1 MLVGL
6 LESIL
11 VLDYHSCNGPVITL
25 IQRLVVA
32 SLTVSLPL
40 PDTSLTPLVR
50 PTNQVQAVVKRII
63 HHAQRLW
70 LVMLL
75 RCRGSSVR
83 E

>member
-1 MLVGL
+1 MLVSL

-11 VLDYHSCNGPVITL
+11 VLDYHSCNGPVVTL
-25 IQRLVVA
+25 IQRLVKA
-32 SLTVSLPL
+32 SLTVSLSL

-50 PTNQVQAVVKRII
+50 PTNRVQAVVKRVF